1 MSHTDK
7 FTELLNTVV
16 GTRRVVPLLSQYLAL
31 LLKWNRVYNL
41 TAITNP
47 KDMVI
52 KHILDSLAVNP
63 YLYGDRIVDVGTGAG
78 LPGIPL
84 AMVNPEKQFVL
95 LDSNGK
101 KVRFLNQVKI
111 ELQLTN
117 VAIVHNRVEKYQPK
131 SCFTCVLTRAF
142 SSINDMLLKTCHLC
156 CKDGVFLAMKGDCPA
171 NELQEI
177 AEGFTIK
184 SVQPLKI
191 PGLDAARNLVIVRMS
206 RTNATHFPG

>member
-1 MSHTDK
+1 MSHDNK
-7 FTELLNTVV
+7 FTELLNTFV
-16 GTRRVVPLLSQYLAL
+16 GARRAVPLLSQYLAL

-63 YLYGDRIVDVGTGAG
+63 YLYGDRIIDVGTGAG

-84 AMVNPEKQFVL
+84 AMVNPEKQFIL

-101 KVRFLNQVKI
+101 KIRFLNQVKI

-117 VAIVHNRVEKYQPK
+117 VAIVHSRVEKYQPK

-156 CKDGVFLAMKGDCPA
+156 CKDGVFLAMKADCPA

-177 AEGFTIK
+177 PEGFTIK

-191 PGLDAARNLVIVRMS
+191 PGLNAARNLVIVRMS